1 MCVCLFSF
9 FSEGG
14 QLVGLMPVLA
24 ACHLIYGMYFQL
36 CCIVLQYM
44 LWQIKF
50 SLSLDVVFSG
60 GYTGRLLTID
70 SKRLCAV
77 RIENNEWKI
86 LIVCVYLP
94 CEDGYANI
102 NAFSEEV
109 SHLEILIDNN
119 PDCHKIVVICGDFNV
134 NF

>member
-1 MCVCLFSF
+1 
-9 FSEGG
+9 
-14 QLVGLMPVLA
+14 
-24 ACHLIYGMYFQL
+24 
-36 CCIVLQYM
+36 M

-109 SHLEILIDNN
+109 SHLEMLIDNN

-134 NF
+134 DF